1 MHRVPTHM
9 STYAEAYGPVPLL
22 LEMESM
28 TAIRTQVAIVGG
40 GPAGTLLSHL
50 LARRG
55 IESVVVE
62 QRSRAYVLARV
73 RAGVIE
79 QGAANLLRS
88 VGLGER
94 MDREGFLH
102 DGVELS
108 NSRRPFRID
117 FRARTGRAVMIYGQ
131 TELQR
136 DLYDAAD
143 VAGRVIL
150 DEADAVAVHDLTSV
164 SPYVTYDRAGAGHR
178 IDADFVA
185 GCDGFHGVCR
195 TAFPKALV
203 TEYERVYPFSWL
215 GILSETPPVSDELI
229 YARHPDGF
237 ALCSMRNPKLSRYY
251 VQCDADDSA
260 ENWSDQRF
268 WEALR
273 ARLPEHAADSI
284 VTGASIEKSITPLR
298 SYVAEPMRYG
308 RLLLAGDS
316 AHIVPPTGA
325 KGLNLA
331 FSDVHYLATALAEH
345 YDEHSDS
352 ALEAYSAT
360 ALRRVWKAV
369 RFSWW
374 MTTMMHT
381 FPDQGTFN
389 HRVQEAEL
397 DYLASSEAAQ
407 TSMAENYTGLAY

>member
-1 MHRVPTHM
+1 
-9 STYAEAYGPVPLL
+9 
-22 LEMESM
+22 M
-28 TAIRTQVAIVGG
+28 TAIRTQVVIVGG

-62 QRSRAYVLARV
+62 QRSRAYVAARV

-79 QGAANLLRS
+79 QGAADLLRS

-94 MDREGFLH
+94 MDRQGFRH

-117 FRARTGRAVMIYGQ
+117 FRASTGQSVMIYGQ

-143 VAGRVIL
+143 SAGRVIL

-164 SPYVTYDRAGAGHR
+164 SPYVTCERAGASHR

-229 YARHPDGF
+229 YARHADGF
-237 ALCSMRNPKLSRYY
+237 ALCSMRNPMLSRYY

-260 ENWSDQRF
+260 DNWSDQRF
-268 WEALR
+268 WDALR
-273 ARLPEHAADSI
+273 ARLPEHAADSM
-284 VTGASIEKSITPLR
+284 VMGASIEKSITPLR
-298 SYVAEPMRYG
+298 SFVAEPMRYG

-331 FSDVHYLATALAEH
+331 FSDVHYLATALAAH
-345 YDEHSDS
+345 YDEHSDA
-352 ALEAYSAT
+352 ALEAYSPT

>member
-1 MHRVPTHM
+1 
-9 STYAEAYGPVPLL
+9 
-22 LEMESM
+22 
-28 TAIRTQVAIVGG
+28 
-40 GPAGTLLSHL
+40 
-50 LARRG
+50 
-55 IESVVVE
+55 
-62 QRSRAYVLARV
+62 
-73 RAGVIE
+73 
-79 QGAANLLRS
+79 
-88 VGLGER
+88 
-94 MDREGFLH
+94 
-102 DGVELS
+102 
-108 NSRRPFRID
+108 
-117 FRARTGRAVMIYGQ
+117 
-131 TELQR
+131 
-136 DLYDAAD
+136 
-143 VAGRVIL
+143 
-150 DEADAVAVHDLTSV
+150 
-164 SPYVTYDRAGAGHR
+164 
-178 IDADFVA
+178 
-185 GCDGFHGVCR
+185 
-195 TAFPKALV
+195 
-203 TEYERVYPFSWL
+203 
-215 GILSETPPVSDELI
+215 
-229 YARHPDGF
+229 
-237 ALCSMRNPKLSRYY
+237 
-251 VQCDADDSA
+251 
-260 ENWSDQRF
+260 
-268 WEALR
+268 
-273 ARLPEHAADSI
+273 

-345 YDEHSDS
+345 YDEHSDA